1 MIAEGK
7 GCVLEPCV
15 CLKLHSDLNLRV
27 MSKDERGVCLG
38 GGVPPSVSGMKRE
51 CRGPRAGGTA
61 GRGR

>member
-27 MSKDERGVCLG
+27 MGKDERGVCLG
-38 GGVPPSVSGMKRE
+38 GGVPPSVSGMERE
-51 CRGPRAGGTA
+51 RRGPRVGGTA